1 MFTWVILEGGIIMGI
16 SWDSFPVFAQLVVG
30 SNGPPVQR
38 SDTVSVRARPIK
50 PNGERWPD
58 KADWVVEMDWVRAID
73 NVCEL
78 HDMSHLQL

>member
-1 MFTWVILEGGIIMGI
+1 MGNLRRGDNNGYKLRQL
-16 SWDSFPVFAQLVVG
+16 SVFAQLVVG

-38 SDTVSVRARPIK
+38 FDTVSVRARLIK
-50 PNGERWPD
+50 PSGERWPD

-78 HDMSHLQL
+78 HDMSHLRL